1 MAFLKAAL
9 AVTLLAMV
17 AACSGDGT
25 DDAANAPAAA
35 ASSDPTAP
43 ANINLR
49 LGRDV
54 WNSFQLYLT
63 SIDKTKRGAFA
74 ISNDGSSASAA
85 ATCDAATC
93 ADTTQVQ
100 AEALGA
106 CETKGGPCMV
116 FALDR
121 VTQMP
126 YRMPE

>member
-1 MAFLKAAL
+1 MAFVRAAL
-9 AVTLLAMV
+9 AITLLAVV
-17 AACSGDGT
+17 AACSADGGEQQGS
-25 DDAANAPAAA
+25 AGAS
-35 ASSDPTAP
+35 ASSDSTAP

-63 SIDKTKRGAFA
+63 SIDKTKHGAFA
-74 ISNDGSSASAA
+74 IAKDGTSASSA
-85 ATCDAATC
+85 ATCDAANCT
-93 ADTTQVQ
+93 DTTQVQ
-100 AEALGA
+100 AEALSA

-121 VTQMP
+121 VTQTP

>member
-1 MAFLKAAL
+1 MAFVRVAFAFS
-9 AVTLLAMV
+9 LLAAV
-17 AACSGDGT
+17 AACSSDGGGQQGS
-25 DDAANAPAAA
+25 AG
-35 ASSDPTAP
+35 ASASTDPTAP

-63 SIDKTKRGAFA
+63 SIDKTKHGAFA
-74 ISNDGSSASAA
+74 IAQDGTSASAA

-100 AEALGA
+100 AEALST

-121 VTQMP
+121 VTQTP